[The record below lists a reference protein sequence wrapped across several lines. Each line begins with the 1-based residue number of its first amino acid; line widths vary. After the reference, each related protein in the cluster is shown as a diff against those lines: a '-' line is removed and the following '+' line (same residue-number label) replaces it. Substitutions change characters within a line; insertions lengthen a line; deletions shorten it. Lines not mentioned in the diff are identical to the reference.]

1 MAQSHT
7 HTITHTHTI
16 IHTHTP
22 TPWHNHTH
30 THTVAHTHTHFMDT
44 CTLQVLI
51 KRRTATGIKEFLN
64 LFVLKMGHLRRRPG
78 GRVVNSWFKIWSY
91 MRGMLG
97 GSDTL
102 DTFNT
107 TGNNNGNNNEI
118 IYGAPFHKSPEPL
131 QRCKYNYVHFITHTH
146 THYKYMYYW
155 SWVGINYN
163 GKKQQISMQ
172 KKKMGFQ
179 FRLKRREWR
188 QMPDTCD
195 REKKRVPNHRSDV
208 LKEFLPHFDLL
219 DLNEEERDEC
229 PLYLSK
235 NHLE

>member
-1 MAQSHT
+1 
-7 HTITHTHTI
+7 
-16 IHTHTP
+16 
-22 TPWHNHTH
+22 
-30 THTVAHTHTHFMDT
+30 
-44 CTLQVLI
+44 
-51 KRRTATGIKEFLN
+51 
-64 LFVLKMGHLRRRPG
+64 
-78 GRVVNSWFKIWSY
+78 

-118 IYGAPFHKSPEPL
+118 IYGAPFHKSPEHL

-179 FRLKRREWR
+179 FRLKRRE
-188 QMPDTCD
+188 
-195 REKKRVPNHRSDV
+195 
-208 LKEFLPHFDLL
+208 
-219 DLNEEERDEC
+219 
-229 PLYLSK
+229 
-235 NHLE
+235 